1 MDDLLSQLVQ
11 HCPDRPPQSRQ
22 LYGRQKRNLKA
33 ALDSRKWVWIPGRR
47 KGVRVKSPGSFIK
60 KLPWFRR
67 WISAANGGVKTQ
79 YSAQMHS
86 LHHTRFKEKTSLLF
100 ARLAKRVRA
109 RSSSMFV
116 LDDFAPSSSSVLRT
130 QQHLLRAGVKGSR
143 ICIANPG
150 SLQCAASHKSGAV
163 TICGKL
169 EDALQ
174 GELKDKRSCAAYLDT
189 CSGSAEYIA
198 DLIRA
203 GFGTIEVRR
212 RMPYRVLDA
221 QTYDIDEDILLESIE
236 VVAIKD
242 PMPPDGACVFTGRV
256 AFWLG
261 EGQFDDGKGH
271 VLIGEVPLAVC
282 DKTAA
287 ALAALNHPRLRV
299 TGSTWHYAGG
309 GCC

>member
-1 MDDLLSQLVQ
+1 M
-11 HCPDRPPQSRQ
+11 
-22 LYGRQKRNLKA
+22 
-33 ALDSRKWVWIPGRR
+33 
-47 KGVRVKSPGSFIK
+47 KSPGSFIK

-203 GFGTIEVRR
+203 CLRNANKRYVLAFTMLGRGPRCRGGANAAETSSVTARLSQLDYVLVQNGFSKIGKSDV
-212 RMPYRVLDA
+212 DA
-221 QTYDIDEDILLESIE
+221 
-236 VVAIKD
+236 
-242 PMPPDGACVFTGRV
+242 VF
-256 AFWLG
+256 AY
-261 EGQFDDGKGH
+261 
-271 VLIGEVPLAVC
+271 
-282 DKTAA
+282 
-287 ALAALNHPRLRV
+287 
-299 TGSTWHYAGG
+299 SGG
-309 GCC
+309 NMVITSFYHRS